1 MMQLFKTTAL
11 ATMMASAMSLS
22 AWAQDVTLTIH
33 HFVSPKAPPQSK
45 FMQPWA
51 DKVMAESEG
60 RIEIEIF
67 PSMSLGGKPPELYSQ
82 VRDGAAD
89 IVWTVTGYTPGV
101 FPRSEVFE
109 LPSVH
114 EGSAEATAK
123 AIYANW
129 DMIKEDFEDIHP
141 LAVYVHAGNA
151 FHIVGDCLSSPAEF
165 AGKKLRVPSRTGG
178 WIIEALGAEGVGMPL
193 PAFPQALSK
202 KAVDGGMLP
211 FEIVPPYK
219 VHELTNCTIQGD
231 NGRRFGTAVF
241 LFGMN
246 KDKYESLPEDLKAI
260 IDANSGASLA
270 EEAGV
275 LWDGLEAG
283 GQGAIEGASELL
295 NLDAQ
300 ATQAM
305 LDAMAPV
312 EARWIEEANANGL
325 DGAGLVSAAKASVQG
340 TN

>member
-1 MMQLFKTTAL
+1 MKQLFKTTAL
-11 ATMMASAMSLS
+11 AALMAGATSLG

-45 FMQPWA
+45 FMEPWA
-51 DKVMAESEG
+51 EKVMAESDG
-60 RIEIEIF
+60 RIKIEIF

-82 VRDGAAD
+82 ARDGAAD

-114 EGSAEATAK
+114 EGSAEATSK
-123 AIYANW
+123 AIYDNW
-129 DMIKEDFEDIHP
+129 DLVKEDFADIHP
-141 LAVYVHAGNA
+141 LAVYVHAGQA
-151 FHIVGDCLSSPAEF
+151 FHVVGDCLTTPADYE
-165 AGKKLRVPSRTGG
+165 GKKLRVPSRTGG
-178 WIIEALGAEGVGMPL
+178 WMIEALGAEGVGMPL

-219 VHELTNCTIQGD
+219 VHELTDCTIQGED
-231 NGRRFGTAVF
+231 GRRFGTAVF

-246 KDKYESLPEDLKAI
+246 KDKYNSLPDDLKAI

-270 EEAGV
+270 AEAGL

-283 GQGAIEGASELL
+283 GQGAIEGASKLM
-295 NLDAQ
+295 NLDA
-300 ATQAM
+300 AGTQAM
-305 LDAMAPV
+305 LDALSSV
-312 EARWIEEANANGL
+312 EARWIEEATANGL
-325 DGAGLVSAAKASVQG
+325 DGAGLVAAAKASVQG